1 MPHLG
6 HGRYALIYDV
16 LRRYLEFRGYAVR
29 YVSNITDI
37 EDKLIERARAEV
49 RSVEELASTYERL
62 WWEAMDALEV
72 KRPSEAPHATEYI
85 AEMVSLVAELV
96 ERGVAYETTD
106 GVYLSVDKVPDY
118 GLLARQ
124 VPGSPPRRC
133 PGGTRRSKTRPAR
146 LRPVEEGEAGRA
158 VLALPVGSG
167 APRLAHR
174 VRGDVAQTARRGL
187 RHPRR
192 RDRPRLPPSRERAR
206 PVSCPRPATSATGIS
221 SVLFISTDPTG
232 RPSTSTS

>member
-37 EDKLIERARAEV
+37 EDKLIERARTEG
-49 RSVEELASTYERL
+49 RSVEVLASTYELL

-72 KRPSEAPHATEYI
+72 RRPSEAPHATEYI

-124 VPGSPPRRC
+124 VPGSLRA
-133 PGGTRRSKTRPAR
+133 GAR
-146 LRPVEEGEAGRA
+146 VEPGEAKRAPLDFALWKKAKPGEPSWPSPWGPGRPGWHTECA
-158 VLALPVGSG
+158 VMSLKLLVSWQ
-167 APRLAHR
+167 
-174 VRGDVAQTARRGL
+174 VD
-187 RHPRR
+187 
-192 RDRPRLPPSRERAR
+192 PSRN
-206 PVSCPRPATSATGIS
+206 SG
-221 SVLFISTDPTG
+221 
-232 RPSTSTS
+232 